1 MNTLKLRLLT
11 NWNIMRVVRLVIGL
25 YLLISAV
32 QMRDWL
38 VGTLSLLFVVMAITN
53 TGCCGA
59 QGCAVP
65 YKNPQN
71 NTDELNK

>member
-11 NWNIMRVVRLVIGL
+11 NWNIMRVVRLLIGL

-32 QMRDWL
+32 QMHDWL
-38 VGTLSLLFVVMAITN
+38 VGTLSLLFVLMAVSN

-59 QGCAVP
+59 QGCSVP
-65 YKNPQN
+65 YKGPQN